1 MRTTLKRGVGRGS
14 SANGNGRAKLPPTPP
29 TIVTRYMQ
37 PPPPRRGAWAVVRK
51 VLLVVFLVALSLG
64 VGIGGGLYLYFH
76 QSVSAVQAHTKDVV
90 RAEKALDTVPA
101 ANQAAVAL
109 VIGYDHRA
117 NEAKGTPSL
126 SDTLML
132 IRADPVTKTI
142 SLLSFPRDLEVPIY
156 CGAEPY
162 PGVARINS
170 AYSDCGSKGTVLTIK
185 HLTGLPIN
193 YLITVN
199 FHGFKEVVNKLG
211 GVWMDVDRRY
221 YNKNVGTAATNFAN
235 INLQPGYQRLDGEQ
249 ALDFVRF
256 RHTDSDLVRVARQQ
270 EFVQAFKD
278 QMASNF
284 SITKVPGIVN
294 AIVHNIEVGEGGKRL
309 LGGNQVLSYA
319 MFAFQ
324 LPHGH
329 LFQDRFSNVV
339 CNITCTAS
347 QSDIDAAVQQFSNP
361 DVSSAKTANNVALGK
376 KIKPKTLPPS
386 KVSLTVLNGNG
397 QPGSA
402 ANTSYLLAQRG
413 YRTMVPPNNLDANLP
428 NNGRVFHTK
437 IYFDP
442 NQAGSKAA
450 ATALQQVMQ
459 PADVEKMPRTPSLLA
474 LDPGSMLMV
483 VVGTAF
489 SGNIAELPQKQ
500 VPQHQIPNVRAD
512 SVPGHELLDDLVK
525 KVPFKLELPTV
536 LEKSSEPDEQY
547 GDTAV
552 RLYTIAGK
560 HKAVRMVF
568 RMGGGQYWGI
578 QETDW
583 NDAPVLGDKSFQHD
597 LGGREFDLYY
607 SGSQLHMIVLHAN
620 GATYWVM
627 NTLLNDLSNE
637 TMLHI
642 AQGLEPLTTAK

>member
-1 MRTTLKRGVGRGS
+1 MRTTLKRGVGRGG
-14 SANGNGRAKLPPTPP
+14 SANGNGRAKLPPSPP
-29 TIVTRYMQ
+29 PLVTRYMQ
-37 PPPPRRGAWAVVRK
+37 PPPPRRSAWGVFRRVM
-51 VLLVVFLVALSLG
+51 LVVFLLAVALG
-64 VGIGGGLYLYFH
+64 AGIGGGVYLYFH
-76 QSVSAVQAHTKDVV
+76 QSVSAVQAHSKGVV
-90 RAEKALDTVPA
+90 RAEKSLDAVPSA
-101 ANQAAVAL
+101 DQAAVAL

-117 NEAKGTPSL
+117 NEAKNLPSL

-132 IRADPVTKTI
+132 IRADPETKTI

-156 CGAEPY
+156 CGATPI
-162 PGVARINS
+162 VTDRINS
-170 AYSDCGSKGTVLTIK
+170 AYSRCGAKGTVLTIK

-193 YLITVN
+193 YLITVD

-235 INLQPGYQRLDGEQ
+235 INLQPGYQRLNGQQ

-278 QMASNF
+278 QVASNF
-284 SITKVPGIVN
+284 SITKVPSLVN
-294 AIVHNIEVGEGGKRL
+294 TVVKNIEVGEGGKRL
-309 LGGNQVLSYA
+309 SGGQVLSYA
-319 MFAFQ
+319 MFGFR

-329 LFQDRFSNVV
+329 LFQDRFSDVI
-339 CNITCTAS
+339 CNITCTAA
-347 QSDIDAAVQQFSNP
+347 QSDIDSAVQQFTNP
-361 DVSSAKTANNVALGK
+361 DVSSSTTANNVALGK

-413 YRTMVPPNNLDANLP
+413 YRTNVPPNNLDANLP

-437 IYFDP
+437 IYYDP
-442 NQAGSKAA
+442 SQAGSQAA
-450 ATALQQVMQ
+450 AKALQQIMQ
-459 PADVEKMPRTPSLLA
+459 PADVTPLPRTPSLLA

-489 SGNIAELPQKQ
+489 SGEIQQLPQKQ
-500 VPQHQIPNVRAD
+500 VPKRQIPNVRDD
-512 SVPGHELLDDLVK
+512 SVPGHELLDPQVK

-536 LEKSSEPDEQY
+536 LEKSSEPEEQY

-552 RLYTIAGK
+552 RVYTVAGK

-578 QETDW
+578 EETDW
-583 NDAPVLGDKSFQHD
+583 NDAPVLGDKSFKHV
-597 LGGREFDLYY
+597 LGGRDFDLYY
-607 SGSQLHMIVLHAN
+607 SGSQLHMIVLHEN

-627 NTLLNDLSNE
+627 NSLLNDLSNE

-642 AQGLEPLTTAK
+642 AQGLKPLPTK